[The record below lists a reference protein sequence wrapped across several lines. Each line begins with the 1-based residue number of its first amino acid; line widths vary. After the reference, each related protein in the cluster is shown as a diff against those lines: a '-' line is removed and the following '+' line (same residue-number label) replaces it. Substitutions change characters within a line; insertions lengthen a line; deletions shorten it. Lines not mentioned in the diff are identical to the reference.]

1 MAIKRCRPFF
11 VSPAAKF
18 MHPLPSAMAPL
29 VDEDGALRL
38 VPTILVDDV
47 LQFFFVA
54 KALEFASLETIPRA
68 TTAWFEMNDAR
79 LA

>member
-1 MAIKRCRPFF
+1 
-11 VSPAAKF
+11 
-18 MHPLPSAMAPL
+18 MAPL

-38 VPTILVDDV
+38 FPTILVDDV